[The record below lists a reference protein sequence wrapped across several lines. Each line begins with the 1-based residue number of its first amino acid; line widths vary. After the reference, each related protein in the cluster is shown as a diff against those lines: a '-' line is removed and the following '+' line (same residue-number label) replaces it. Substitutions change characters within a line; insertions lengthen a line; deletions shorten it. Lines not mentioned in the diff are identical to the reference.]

1 MKIGVAL
8 SIPKLEKITRSIRD
22 KHDKHK
28 YLEPHLTI
36 YHSNF
41 NKKLDEKNLKN
52 LMKLIEELK
61 TYSKEIIIDKVVKQ
75 KNFVYLNVKNWKDF
89 TKLNNKIS
97 NIFGEEKSKAKFHI
111 TLGFNVND
119 EDFNEIKKNIDKY
132 LPKTITGKAY
142 KIVLMDYINGNLQAE
157 EYYV

>member
-8 SIPKLEKITRSIRD
+8 SIPKLERITRSIRD

-28 YLEPHLTI
+28 HLEPHLTI

-41 NKKLDEKNLKN
+41 NKKLDEKNLRN

-89 TKLNNKIS
+89 TKLNNHIS
-97 NIFGEEKSKAKFHI
+97 NIFGKEKIKGNFHI

-119 EDFNEIKKNIDKY
+119 EDFNEIKKK
-132 LPKTITGKAY
+132 
-142 KIVLMDYINGNLQAE
+142 
-157 EYYV
+157 